1 MHSTNFESRIRTINP
16 KLCNGDYLTA
26 QREYKAN
33 RMHVS
38 TAIGMIANDRD
49 FIAECELRGWDIAKS
64 ARDIVRD
71 QWAKDRY
78 LAALKHTE

>member
-1 MHSTNFESRIRTINP
+1 MNIRSINP

-33 RMHVS
+33 RMHEA
-38 TAIGMIANDRD
+38 TAIGMIANDKD
-49 FIAECELRGWDIAKS
+49 FIAECELRGMDIAKS

-71 QWAKDRY
+71 QWAQARY
-78 LAALKHTE
+78 LSAINHTD